1 MPDPALPPALPPG
14 IHPMMFAFFGLDGAL
29 DRAAMRRQV
38 RAALA
43 CGVQG
48 VAVLGLGTEV
58 GKLSPAERR
67 QVRDWAAEDLE
78 DRLPLT
84 VTVVEPDVASALAA
98 VREAAG
104 AGAACAV
111 LQPPPGGE
119 GSEAAL
125 EAFFAAVAE
134 GAPIPVGIQNAPE
147 YLGVGLGLDALVR
160 LVETQP
166 NLRLLKAE
174 GSALY
179 AAEVVAA
186 TGGRVQV
193 FAGRGGL
200 ELIDSLRA
208 GCTGMIPSLDT
219 ADLQAR
225 AFAAFQAG
233 DEAAAEALYARILP
247 GVVFMMQSLDGF
259 LAYGKRIAAAR
270 LSLGQVHDRPP
281 GHVPTATGLAWAA
294 RYAAALPPLPE
305 TP

>member
-1 MPDPALPPALPPG
+1 MTEPALPAG
-14 IHPMMFAFFGLDGAL
+14 IHPMMFAFFGADGTL

-38 RAALA
+38 RSAMA

-48 VAVLGLGTEV
+48 LAVLGLGSEV
-58 GKLSPAERR
+58 SKLSADERR
-67 QVRDWAAEDLE
+67 CLRDWAAEDLE
-78 DRLPLT
+78 GRLPLT
-84 VTVVEPDVASALAA
+84 VTVAEPDVASALAA
-98 VREAAG
+98 VREAA
-104 AGAACAV
+104 AVGAACAIV
-111 LQPPPGGE
+111 QPPPGGP

-125 EAFFAAVAE
+125 AAFFAAVAD

-147 YLGVGLGLDALVR
+147 YLGVGLGLDALVH

-200 ELIDSLRA
+200 ELIDSFRA
-208 GCTGMIPSLDT
+208 GCTGMIPALDS

-225 AFAAFQAG
+225 AFAAFHAG
-233 DEAAAEALYARILP
+233 DEATAEAIYARILP
-247 GVVFMMQSLDGF
+247 GVVFMMQSLDSF

-270 LSLGQVHDRPP
+270 LGLGPVHDRPP
-281 GHVPTATGLAWAA
+281 GHVPTAEGLAWTA
-294 RYAAALPPLPE
+294 RYAAALPALPAAE
-305 TP
+305 A